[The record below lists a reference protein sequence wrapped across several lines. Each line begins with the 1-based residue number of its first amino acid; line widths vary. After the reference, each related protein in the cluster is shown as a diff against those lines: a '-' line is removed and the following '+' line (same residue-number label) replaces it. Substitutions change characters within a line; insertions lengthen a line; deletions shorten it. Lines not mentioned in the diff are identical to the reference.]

1 MIIEVDLPLPWIELC
16 ILQDSVVVADTVGAA
31 VDAFTAAT
39 ASPLD
44 RGETERN
51 NEDGGTDNQALILVF
66 FFITHPFIS
75 H

>member
-1 MIIEVDLPLPWIELC
+1 MEE
-16 ILQDSVVVADTVGAA
+16 ATVGVAQ
-31 VDAFTAAT
+31 DALETAT

-66 FFITHPFIS
+66 FVS
-75 H
+75 HILLFHIDCLII